1 MVIIFV
7 MQISDEYNLEI
18 ILIILILII
27 NEDGFLLTIIHY
39 IAPPPTL
46 GFPGEK
52 IINIL
57 WHHWWHLLIYNV
69 YFLFIISEENNV

>member
-1 MVIIFV
+1 

-39 IAPPPTL
+39 IAPPR
-46 GFPGEK
+46 
-52 IINIL
+52 
-57 WHHWWHLLIYNV
+57 HLD
-69 YFLFIISEENNV
+69 FLVKK

>member
-27 NEDGFLLTIIHY
+27 NEDGFLLTIIQY
-39 IAPPPTL
+39 TI
-46 GFPGEK
+46 
-52 IINIL
+52 
-57 WHHWWHLLIYNV
+57 
-69 YFLFIISEENNV
+69 